1 MKAMVLPKKQL
12 LYILEKQGFKLIG
25 EDFIKKSSGRGHDI
39 LFLNEMLEFCGE
51 TINIEMTDESIFF
64 HFRGERYYWNKD
76 WFVPNT
82 LPRVN
87 LRKALK
93 NEKTFYVNIYKDKTL
108 SAEIQ
113 HIAHQEG
120 VFFKG
125 SFNKIINK
133 IIDKISNKII
143 DKIIIDYGHSLI
155 FEFDKETEKYHIF
168 VACDE
173 KTIIE
178 YDVEYIPTTDSFNIL

>member
-39 LFLNEMLEFCGE
+39 LFLNEMLEFCSE

-120 VFFKG
+120 VL
-125 SFNKIINK
+125 
-133 IIDKISNKII
+133 
-143 DKIIIDYGHSLI
+143 LI
-155 FEFDKETEKYHIF
+155 RLLIRLVIRLLIRLLLIMD
-168 VACDE
+168 
-173 KTIIE
+173 
-178 YDVEYIPTTDSFNIL
+178 IL